1 MLHVMPDF
9 APVDVV
15 GVGENAT
22 DTILEVPRFPAF
34 NSSTRVASSQLLA
47 GGQVAT
53 AMVACQLWGLQARYF
68 GKVGDDAAGEFQRRE
83 LAAAGVEAHLTTV
96 PGCGSQAAWILVDQ
110 ASGERTILFQR
121 DERLSHLPGELPRHG
136 ITSARALLVD
146 GHATQANAEA
156 ARWAREAG
164 IPVVADIDNLYPG
177 HEDLLRTVDYLVGS
191 HDLAQRLTGETELL
205 KALPEVARRYRC
217 ALVAATLGRDGV
229 LAFEED
235 IACFTYRPAY
245 QVQTV
250 DTTGAGDVFHGGLV
264 FGLVQGWPLQRIL
277 DFSCAAAALN
287 CTALGARGGIC
298 PLAEV
303 ERLMREGCAHPPH
316 AAFVSY
322 LR

>member
-1 MLHVMPDF
+1 MPDF

-34 NSSTRVASSQLLA
+34 NTSTRVASSQLLA

-53 AMVACQLWGLQARYF
+53 ALVACRLWGLKTRYF
-68 GKVGDDAAGEFQRRE
+68 GKVGDDAAGQFQQQE
-83 LAAAGVEAHLTTV
+83 LAKAGVESHVTTV
-96 PGCGSQAAWILVDQ
+96 PRCGSQAAWILVEQ
-110 ASGERTILFQR
+110 SSGERTILFQR
-121 DERLSHLPGELPRHG
+121 DERLSHQPGELPREG
-136 ITSARALLVD
+136 IVSARALLVD

-164 IPVVADIDNLYPG
+164 IPVVADVDNLYPG
-177 HEDLLRTVDYLVGS
+177 HADLLRAVDFLVGS
-191 HDLAQRLTGETELL
+191 QGLAQRLTGLTDHTR
-205 KALPEVARRYRC
+205 ALPEVTRRFGCRL
-217 ALVAATLGRDGV
+217 AAATLGREGV
-229 LAFEED
+229 LAYERD
-235 IACFTYRPAY
+235 SARFTYRPACR
-245 QVQTV
+245 VQTV
-250 DTTGAGDVFHGGLV
+250 DATGAGDVFHAGFV
-264 FGLVQGWPLQRIL
+264 FGIVQGWPLERIL

-287 CTALGARGGIC
+287 CTALGARGGIR

-316 AAFVSY
+316 PAFVSY